1 MFERSRTSKPRLAA
15 LASLAGGLAGG
26 VATVVR
32 RRRASAGV
40 AEDDGPATWSCECG
54 QEYRV
59 SGQDRHR
66 VYWLKDA
73 DASDPVIG
81 GRCPNCDRPLPG
93 EHVTAEAKEGDDA
106 DDADGKDAKGDD
118 AKGEADRQETA

>member
-59 SGQDRHR
+59 SGEGRHR

-73 DASDPVIG
+73 DPSDPVIG

-93 EHVTAEAKEGDDA
+93 EHVTAEAKDDR
-106 DDADGKDAKGDD
+106 DDDD
-118 AKGEADRQETA
+118 AKDDAKSGADRQETA